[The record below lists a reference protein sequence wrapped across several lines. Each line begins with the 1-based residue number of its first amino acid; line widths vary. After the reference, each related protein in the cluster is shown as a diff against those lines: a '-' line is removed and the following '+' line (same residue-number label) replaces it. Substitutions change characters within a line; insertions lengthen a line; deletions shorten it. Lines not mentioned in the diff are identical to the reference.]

1 MTTKHNDVS
10 DYPERGDAHE
20 PSLRGTSP
28 GTSNPVITAGN
39 GGQSLVEIVKL
50 KYQVKGID
58 FYENLKDAGQ
68 ANGTR
73 KPDTAFLLSIAL
85 RPLRLNIPNGTMK
98 TSFQCEIPSTLSTGA
113 GDEIPG
119 FPQWPE
125 QLESEL
131 RFPVITIERK
141 RMSED
146 GDNEPGLPSVCRT
159 GMGTPTR
166 YPRPSP
172 IPGHDGQPAGGCF
185 RGRKRSQ

>member
-1 MTTKHNDVS
+1 LNGTCDGWMTTKYCDVS

-28 GTSNPVITAGN
+28 GTSNPVIPAGN

-50 KYQVKGID
+50 KYQIKGID

-68 ANGTR
+68 ANGTK

-85 RPLRLNIPNGTMK
+85 RPLRLNIPHGTMK
-98 TSFQCEIPSTLSTGA
+98 TSFQCEISSTLSTGT

-119 FPQWPE
+119 SPQWPE

-131 RFPVITIERK
+131 NSYVARNPV
-141 RMSED
+141 
-146 GDNEPGLPSVCRT
+146 NPALPTFVQ
-159 GMGTPTR
+159 G
-166 YPRPSP
+166 
-172 IPGHDGQPAGGCF
+172 
-185 RGRKRSQ
+185 